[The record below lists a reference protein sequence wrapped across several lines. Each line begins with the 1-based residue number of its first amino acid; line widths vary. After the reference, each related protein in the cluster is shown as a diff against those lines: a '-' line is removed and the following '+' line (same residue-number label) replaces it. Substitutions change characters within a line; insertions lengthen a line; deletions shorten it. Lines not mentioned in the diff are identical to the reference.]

1 MTLSQ
6 TNKIFEFKG
15 DLTFPVIEEIL
26 NQIKD
31 ILQEMEIEQVVQKRL
46 YAILVESLEN
56 ALKHKTPAHKDA
68 AHKAVELSLQQLPES
83 LMLKIGNYMPVQ
95 KTPVLI
101 ERIKELNSLDLA
113 GLNHLYR
120 TSIAN
125 ARISEKGG
133 AGLGM
138 IEIARSARNTIG
150 YHIVETKNK
159 TSFIVLEIEIA
170 TTISKN

>member
-15 DLTFPVIEEIL
+15 NLTFPVIEEIL
-26 NQIKD
+26 NKIK
-31 ILQEMEIEQVVQKRL
+31 ILLQQMEVEQVVQKRL
-46 YAILVESLEN
+46 YAILVESL
-56 ALKHKTPAHKDA
+56 ALKHKTPLQKNA
-68 AHKAVELSLQQLPES
+68 SLQEVEMSLQRLPES
-83 LMLKIGNYMPVQ
+83 LLLKIGNYMPAQ
-95 KTPVLI
+95 KAPVLI
-101 ERIKELNSLDLA
+101 ERIKELNGLDLA

-138 IEIARSARNTIG
+138 IEIARSARNTIR
-150 YHIVETKNK
+150 YHFTETTNKN
-159 TSFIVLEIEIA
+159 SFFVLEIEIA
-170 TTISKN
+170 TTIS

>member
-6 TNKIFEFKG
+6 TNNLFEFKG
-15 DLTFPVIEEIL
+15 NLTFPVIEEIL
-26 NQIKD
+26 NQIKER
-31 ILQEMEIEQVVQKRL
+31 LQEMEIEPVIQKRL

-56 ALKHKTPAHKDA
+56 TLKHKTPPQKNA
-68 AHKAVELSLQQLPES
+68 AHKALEISLQKLPES
-83 LMLKIGNYMPVQ
+83 FLLKIGNYMPTQ
-95 KTPVLI
+95 KTALLV
-101 ERIKELNSLDLA
+101 ERIRELNELDLA

-138 IEIARSARNTIG
+138 IEIARSARNAMHYRI
-150 YHIVETKNK
+150 EDTKNK
-159 TSFIVLEIEIA
+159 SSFFILEIEIA
-170 TTISKN
+170 ATVPKN

>member
-6 TNKIFEFKG
+6 TNNIFEFKG
-15 DLTFPVIEEIL
+15 NLTFPVIEEIL
-26 NQIKD
+26 NKIK
-31 ILQEMEIEQVVQKRL
+31 ILLQQMEIEQVVQKRL

-56 ALKHKTPAHKDA
+56 ALKHKTPLQKNA
-68 AHKAVELSLQQLPES
+68 SLQEVEMSLQRLPES
-83 LMLKIGNYMPVQ
+83 LLLKIGNYMPAQ
-95 KTPVLI
+95 KIPVLI
-101 ERIKELNSLDLA
+101 ERIKELNGLDLA

-138 IEIARSARNTIG
+138 IEIARSARNTIR
-150 YHIVETKNK
+150 YHFTETNNKN
-159 TSFIVLEIEIA
+159 SFFVLEIEIA
-170 TTISKN
+170 TTIS